1 MRVGLSVKLVWVYK
15 VKRDGSLKSRLCVQS
30 QDFAGGAM
38 LRRILACQVGWHSI
52 EAERG
57 HSCQP
62 TWQAKMRRGI
72 AFSAKY

>member
-1 MRVGLSVKLVWVYK
+1 MPEHDYGSPLPRTLLK
-15 VKRDGSLKSRLCVQS
+15 VRRR
-30 QDFAGGAM
+30 GA
-38 LRRILACQVGWHSI
+38 LFLACQVGWHSI